1 MAASAIIAFLPSES
15 AQGYEPP
22 LPLQECFDGPS
33 GPQMFE
39 HEQLFKHKKRG
50 LFKDSFVHEC
60 SPDVWSGEASR
71 DLARLIDIL
80 RQKKQ
85 PAWVP
90 ECGLL
95 VARQHG
101 DLNFGNV
108 LVDMRDTLWL
118 IDLANSS
125 DAANPFTDAMKMV
138 SSLLFEHVPCRS
150 RRRVQ
155 TATTAIDAFGLSER
169 AAEWLVERSK
179 RCATPADLGAAF
191 DEDGGGV
198 TPDNETQC
206 SPTLRARKRRTH
218 VREAFELIDDLWK
231 SARCGRWRLQSL
243 GTAVHSTSSSSNYA
257 PSDAVL
263 VEDRRAMQGRDA
275 DLHTAHAMVPRSSA
289 HFAL

>member
-1 MAASAIIAFLPSES
+1 M
-15 AQGYEPP
+15 
-22 LPLQECFDGPS
+22 QECFDGPS

-138 SSLLFEHVPCRS
+138 SSLLFEHVPVPFTVDEFR
-150 RRRVQ
+150 Q
-155 TATTAIDAFGLSER
+155 PQPLIDAFGLSER
-169 AAEWLVERSK
+169 AAEWLARGN
-179 RCATPADLGAAF
+179 AWLW
-191 DEDGGGV
+191 
-198 TPDNETQC
+198 
-206 SPTLRARKRRTH
+206 RAP
-218 VREAFELIDDLWK
+218 F
-231 SARCGRWRLQSL
+231 
-243 GTAVHSTSSSSNYA
+243 
-257 PSDAVL
+257 
-263 VEDRRAMQGRDA
+263 
-275 DLHTAHAMVPRSSA
+275 
-289 HFAL
+289 